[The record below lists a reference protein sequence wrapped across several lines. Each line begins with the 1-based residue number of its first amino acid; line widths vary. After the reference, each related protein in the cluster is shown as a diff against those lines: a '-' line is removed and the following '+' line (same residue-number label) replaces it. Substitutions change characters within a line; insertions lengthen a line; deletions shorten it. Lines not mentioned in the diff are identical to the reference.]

1 MGLYN
6 INMKKKGKKIRKS
19 ELIGRELE
27 ERVNKIFGKPN
38 NNKAT
43 ETLLKSIA
51 DKKTGEEVRKA
62 TERFLKS
69 LQGKDFK
76 PLFS

>member
-27 ERVNKIFGKPN
+27 KRVNKIFGKPN

-51 DKKTGEEVRKA
+51 NKKINEEVWEA
-62 TERFLKS
+62 TKKFI
-69 LQGKDFK
+69 QAAHDPDFK